1 MIYKGL
7 KYEKNIKI
15 IFPSILML
23 MLIFLWRDGKDILNG
38 IYIAFPL
45 MYIVLGIINSDLK
58 KELLISLILLSISFL
73 TLINL
78 MFNMGTC
85 IDLVIIYNILS
96 VISYLIKSKIKKLLR
111 K

>member
-1 MIYKGL
+1 MK
-7 KYEKNIKI
+7 KNIKI

-78 MFNMGTC
+78 KFNMGTC

-96 VISYLIKSKIKKLLR
+96 FISYFIKTKIKK
-111 K
+111 

>member
-1 MIYKGL
+1 MK
-7 KYEKNIKI
+7 KNIKI

-23 MLIFLWRDGKDILNG
+23 MLIFLWRDCKDILNG

-78 MFNMGTC
+78 MFNVGTC

-96 VISYLIKSKIKKLLR
+96 FISYFIKTKIKK
-111 K
+111 